1 MNNRDNNTNNA
12 PTIVI
17 VGGVAGGASA
27 ATRARRINEHANIIL
42 LEKDGYVSFANCG
55 LPYYIGGEIQQRDD
69 LLVAKPELLINRY
82 NIDVRVY
89 NKATAIDKKN
99 KQITVENTETGE
111 AYTLPYDQ
119 LILSP
124 GARPIV
130 PPIPGI
136 DSQNVYTLRNV
147 EDTDRIK
154 SFLDLNPDIKHIT
167 VVGAGF
173 IGLEMVEQLH
183 NLNITV
189 TLIELQPQVLPLLDP
204 DFAIMLEDELTQN
217 NIEVLTGDGLQSI
230 NPDDQNKVTNVTL
243 NSGKTIDT
251 DMVLLGIGVAPN
263 NELAAEA
270 DIPIGDRGG
279 IKTDLKHRTAD
290 PSIYAVG
297 DVSEYIY
304 KPTNQT
310 MRVPLAGPANRAGR
324 IAGTYAASF
333 NTENEKQHLTADPHK
348 LDMDP
353 VLGTSAVRVF
363 SLTAAMT
370 GLSLKMA
377 RNTDQNI
384 ASVTVVANHHVG
396 YYPGATPIT
405 LKLVYNADTGL
416 ILGAQAIGQNGVDK
430 RIDVIATLMHM
441 NATVHNIIGLDL
453 VYAPPFGA
461 AKDVVH
467 QAGFAATNQ
476 MNNIVS
482 TIQPDE
488 ITDDMQILDIRNEP
502 ELEVSQIPGSI
513 NIPLDNLRDRISEL
527 DPATTYAL
535 ICGSGQRSYIA
546 ARILTQ
552 RGIPN
557 VHNVTGGITA
567 WLRHQ
572 KASKTPQATV

>member
-1 MNNRDNNTNNA
+1 MNNRDNNTSA
-12 PTIVI
+12 STIVI
-17 VGGVAGGASA
+17 IGGVAGGASA

-55 LPYYIGGEIQQRDD
+55 LPYYIGGEIQQREK

-82 NIDVRVY
+82 NIDVRVH
-89 NKATAIDKKN
+89 NKATAIDKLN
-99 KQITVENTETGE
+99 KQITVENTQTGE
-111 AYTLPYDQ
+111 TYTLPYNQ

-136 DSQNVYTLRNV
+136 ETENVYTLRNV

-154 SFLDLNPDIKHIT
+154 SFLDLNPNIKHIT

-183 NLNITV
+183 NLNIAV

-217 NIEVLTGDGLQSI
+217 NIDVLTGDGLQTI
-230 NPDDQNKVTNVTL
+230 NPDEQNKIASVTL

-263 NELAAEA
+263 NELATDAN
-270 DIPIGDRGG
+270 IPIGDRGG
-279 IKTDLKHRTAD
+279 IKTNLKHQTAD
-290 PSIYAVG
+290 PAIYAVG
-297 DVSEYIY
+297 DVAEYVY

-324 IAGTYAASF
+324 IAGTYAASY
-333 NTENEKQHLTADPHK
+333 NPDNEKRYTPHDAHK
-348 LDMDP
+348 LDMSP

-384 ASVTVVANHHVG
+384 ASVTVTANHHVG

-416 ILGAQAIGQNGVDK
+416 ILGAQAIGKNAVDK

-441 NATVHNIIGLDL
+441 NGTVHDLIGLDL

-461 AKDVVH
+461 AKDIVH

-476 MNNIVS
+476 LNNIVNV
-482 TIQPDE
+482 IQPDE
-488 ITDDMQILDIRNEP
+488 ISSEMQILDVRTDSEHAAN
-502 ELEVSQIPGSI
+502 QIPSSLH
-513 NIPLDNLRDRISEL
+513 IPLDDLRNRIDEL
-527 DPATTYAL
+527 NADITYAV
-535 ICGSGQRSYIA
+535 ICGSGLRSYIA
-546 ARILTQ
+546 TRILTQ
-552 RGIPN
+552 RGIEN
-557 VHNVTGGITA
+557 VHNVSGGMTS

-572 KASKTPQATV
+572 KAAKPQQATV